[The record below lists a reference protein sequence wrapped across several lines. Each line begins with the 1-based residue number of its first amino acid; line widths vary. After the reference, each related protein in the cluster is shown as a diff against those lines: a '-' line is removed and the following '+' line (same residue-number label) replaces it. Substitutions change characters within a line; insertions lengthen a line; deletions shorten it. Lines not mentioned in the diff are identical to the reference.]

1 MPREYAGKTD
11 RGLVIEWL
19 KRDLAYY
26 KENVGKFTEFNT
38 LITEDLIDTVMER
51 IWVLEEK
58 LK

>member
-1 MPREYAGKTD
+1 MPREYTGRTD
-11 RGLVIEWL
+11 RQLVIEWL

-26 KENVGKFTEFNT
+26 KENIGKITEFDT

-58 LK
+58 

>member
-1 MPREYAGKTD
+1 LPREYTGRTD
-11 RGLVIEWL
+11 RQLVIEWL

-26 KENVGKFTEFNT
+26 KENIGKITEFDT

-58 LK
+58 